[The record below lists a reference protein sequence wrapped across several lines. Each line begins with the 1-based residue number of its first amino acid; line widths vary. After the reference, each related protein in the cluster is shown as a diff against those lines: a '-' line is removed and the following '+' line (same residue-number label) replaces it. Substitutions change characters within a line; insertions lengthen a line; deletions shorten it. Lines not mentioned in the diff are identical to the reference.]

1 MIIPR
6 FDTDDINQGM
16 FIPMVDT
23 DDINQGV
30 IIPRVDTDD
39 LNQSMFIPMFDTDMS
54 SVWHGWFEPRH
65 ANPMFTFFVR
75 LLYIYS

>member
-1 MIIPR
+1 MDDISPDMFIPTFDTDMSFVVDMVGINQGMIIPR

-30 IIPRVDTDD
+30 IIPS
-39 LNQSMFIPMFDTDMS
+39 L
-54 SVWHGWFEPRH
+54 
-65 ANPMFTFFVR
+65 R
-75 LLYIYS
+75 LTRMI

>member
-1 MIIPR
+1 MSVSKVGNGWYKQGMIIPR

-39 LNQSMFIPMFDTDMS
+39 LNQVYQHP
-54 SVWHGWFEPRH
+54 VQ
-65 ANPMFTFFVR
+65 NP
-75 LLYIYS
+75 